1 MVAPKS
7 LTLNLQELLSGAVIG
22 DTKALGVFVVH
33 IRYAED
39 LSAQDRNGRSDP
51 YIVLAYAKVR
61 TLTDADRTLLTI
73 TFKFGKP
80 LYSTRIIIGDL
91 NPVFEETAFMLVT
104 QDEVNADE
112 KLAAMLWDSDRWS
125 AE

>member
-22 DTKALGVFVVH
+22 DTKALGVFVIH
-33 IRYAED
+33 IKYAED
-39 LSAQDRNGRSDP
+39 LSPQDRNGRSDP

-61 TLTDADRTLLTI
+61 TPTNMDRTLLTI
-73 TFKFGKP
+73 IFKFGKP
-80 LYSTRIIIGDL
+80 LYSTRIITGDL

-104 QDEVNADE
+104 QDEVKADE
-112 KLAAMLWDSDRWS
+112 NIAAMLWDSDRWT

>member
-73 TFKFGKP
+73 IFKFGKP

>member
-1 MVAPKS
+1 
-7 LTLNLQELLSGAVIG
+7 LTLNLQEILSGAVIG

-33 IRYAED
+33 IKYAED

-61 TLTDADRTLLTI
+61 TPTDADRTLLI
-73 TFKFGKP
+73 AIFKFGKP

-104 QDEVNADE
+104 QDEVKADE
-112 KLAAMLWDSDRWS
+112 NLAAMLWDSDKWS

>member
-22 DTKALGVFVVH
+22 DTKALGVFVIH
-33 IRYAED
+33 IKYAED
-39 LSAQDRNGRSDP
+39 LSPQDRNGRSDP

-61 TLTDADRTLLTI
+61 TPTDAERTLLTI
-73 TFKFGKP
+73 ILKFGKP
-80 LYSTRIIIGDL
+80 LYSTRIITGDL

-104 QDEVNADE
+104 QDEVKADE
-112 KLAAMLWDSDRWS
+112 NLAAMLWDSDRWT

>member
-1 MVAPKS
+1 
-7 LTLNLQELLSGAVIG
+7 LTLNLQEILSGAVIG
-22 DTKALGVFVVH
+22 DTKALGVFVIH
-33 IRYAED
+33 IKYAED

-61 TLTDADRTLLTI
+61 TPTDAYPMLLTI
-73 TFKFGKP
+73 IFKFGKP
-80 LYSTRIIIGDL
+80 LYSTRIITGDL

-104 QDEVNADE
+104 QDEVKADE
-112 KLAAMLWDSDRWS
+112 NLAAMLWDSDRRT